1 MRSRT
6 SRRGWARFAALA
18 LGMSATG
25 VAAGP
30 FDAIDRLVD
39 DWQASRVF
47 SGAIVVTR
55 DREVLY
61 ERAAGWANPERG
73 LAFSVTTPTDSASL
87 AKPFTALLA
96 LMLAREGRLDLDAP
110 VVRYVAEYPHGDTRV
125 RHLLQH
131 SAGLP
136 DYDAFDALFKAGAP
150 VTTSAML
157 RELADRRAPPP
168 FAPGTRFEYC
178 NLCLDALAL
187 AIERATGR
195 GFEALLRER
204 LWAPAGIDHA
214 LLRPARLHALP
225 ASRAV
230 GHRWRNGKYEA
241 NDAEDFEAFHGASNL
256 YATARGFARYGS
268 AFANSAAWLGGA
280 AGDAVERVRLND
292 GAITGLTLG
301 NWYCDGGARRCYYT
315 GHHRGFYNLMYWN
328 AERRIAIAWVSN
340 STVLSTHR
348 APFERALVAVAE
360 GRPAPT
366 EPPETVPL
374 DDAKLRKLAGEHTID
389 GAGRVRF
396 AFDGARAT
404 LWSAEGVEYS
414 LFRVSARAFYAP
426 GVDALIGSTDDGRL
440 VWSSIFVNAV
450 APPAAR

>member
-1 MRSRT
+1 M
-6 SRRGWARFAALA
+6 A
-18 LGMSATG
+18 ATG
-25 VAAGP
+25 VVAGP

-110 VVRYVAEYPHGDTRV
+110 VVRYVAEYPHGETRV

-136 DYDAFDALFKAGAP
+136 YYDAFDALFKAGAP
-150 VTTSAML
+150 ITTSAML
-157 RELADRRAPPP
+157 RNLAERGSRPAFVPD
-168 FAPGTRFEYC
+168 TRFEYC

-195 GFEALLRER
+195 GFEELLRER
-204 LWAPAGIDHA
+204 IWAPAGIAHA
-214 LLRPARLHALP
+214 VLRPARLHALP

-230 GHRWRNGKYEA
+230 GHRWRNGQYEA

-256 YATARGFARYGS
+256 YATAREFARFGA

-280 AGDAVERVRLND
+280 AGDAAERVRLND
-292 GAITGLTLG
+292 GAVIGLTLG
-301 NWYCDGGARRCYYT
+301 NWYCDGGERRCYYT
-315 GHHRGFYNLMYWN
+315 GHHRGFYNLLYWH

-340 STVLSTHR
+340 STVLSAQR
-348 APFERALVAVAE
+348 ARFERALVAAAE
-360 GRPAPT
+360 GRPAPP
-366 EPPETVPL
+366 EPHETVPL
-374 DDAKLRKLAGEHTID
+374 DDARLRRLAGEHLIE

-396 AFDGARAT
+396 EFDGSRAT

-414 LFRVSARAFYAP
+414 LFRVSSRSFYAP
-426 GVDALIGSTDDGRL
+426 GVDALIGATDDGRL
-440 VWSSIFVNAV
+440 VWSSIFINAV
-450 APPAAR
+450 APPVTRQ